1 MINKPNVGLVCSHV
15 KRASIIKK
23 ILKQDDLYNFCFDC
37 RQNENLEFHL
47 KECPADVLIIDFRNV
62 LQLGVELRIINSII
76 SKIIIISSSTEKELL
91 IPASYL
97 MFSVVDIK
105 DAENSLPLAVEATVQ
120 GNHFF
125 SQTLHL
131 LFVESRSFFA
141 PPSSFG
147 LSKAHIETLN
157 SYLEGGSIK
166 EMAHRIF
173 LSEATVKKHLSD
185 IREKLKLASNNQI
198 IDFLRKHHWCD
209 YKTGKLI
216 CF

>member
-105 DAENSLPLAVEATVQ
+105 DID
-120 GNHFF
+120 
-125 SQTLHL
+125 LHL
-131 LFVESRSFFA
+131 ELVIESTAMGAHVFSASLRNLFHVSRMYLA

-147 LSKAHIETLN
+147 ITFNHIITLN
-157 SYLEGGSIK
+157 SYLEGGDIIQIAERANKS
-166 EMAHRIF
+166 H
-173 LSEATVKKHLSD
+173 STVKKHLKL
-185 IREKLKLASNNQI
+185 IRQKLNLETNNEI

-209 YKTGKLI
+209 FKTGKLI
-216 CF
+216 WF